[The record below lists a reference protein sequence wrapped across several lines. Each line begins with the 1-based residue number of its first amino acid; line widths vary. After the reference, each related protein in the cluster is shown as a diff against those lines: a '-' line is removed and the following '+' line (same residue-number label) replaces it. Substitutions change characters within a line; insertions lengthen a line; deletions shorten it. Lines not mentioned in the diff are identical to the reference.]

1 MKPAAN
7 ALTQSR
13 CQRCRSDSAIKST
26 FAQRVRDSVV
36 VRMRLQGQ
44 FLFEVRNEKLQLAWL
59 YNLFQ
64 NPRAKL
70 TVLERLMRVNANDN
84 HLHLDSDKKFHPQK
98 YLDNDTDLRFD
109 TLLEAVVILRSAR
122 LHDSVMEVE
131 HLDRVSD
138 RKRSQSLMFRE
149 NETQKS

>member
-1 MKPAAN
+1 
-7 ALTQSR
+7 
-13 CQRCRSDSAIKST
+13 
-26 FAQRVRDSVV
+26 
-36 VRMRLQGQ
+36 
-44 FLFEVRNEKLQLAWL
+44 VRNEKLLLAWL

-64 NPRAKL
+64 NPRANL
-70 TVLERLMRVNANDN
+70 TVLERPMRVNANDN